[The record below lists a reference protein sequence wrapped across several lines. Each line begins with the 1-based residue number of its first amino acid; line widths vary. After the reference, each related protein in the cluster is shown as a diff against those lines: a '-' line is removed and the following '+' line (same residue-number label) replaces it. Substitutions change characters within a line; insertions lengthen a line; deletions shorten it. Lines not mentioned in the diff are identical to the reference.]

1 MKIFWKLI
9 TRPDL
14 RGKTESEANVE
25 QNEEDERRQFLP
37 KLMIIRFVGEFV
49 SVLQYSR
56 GVRREVRGPGY
67 RSPS

>member
-1 MKIFWKLI
+1 MGSGSENILEINK
-9 TRPDL
+9 TRSDL

-49 SVLQYSR
+49 CVLQ
-56 GVRREVRGPGY
+56 
-67 RSPS
+67 